1 MLQKYK
7 INDKIKLF
15 ILTFLLICVNLN
27 HLTLF
32 FCVFFYFFTNFAHQN
47 SKTMKKILIIWT
59 LIMGI
64 CLKAGAVLK
73 EKNLD
78 STLVILRAE
87 LTKHYQELNEQRDEQ
102 QKQSQEV
109 FRNLT
114 QTMRQSNQNALMLYS
129 QQQEYLFDLTYACHQ
144 ATEQYQRFQRQQ
156 LPFREFI
163 SKTSGEIA
171 RYDSLINSLQ
181 AMPTNIMG
189 PQAKTDRSVCMTLA
203 TVIKRTLEDDSKQ
216 MEDYIRYYNQT
227 EQRLKHMND
236 YAQKRY
242 YDIQTSIFVNGG
254 DTYWNILRNIKEK
267 WQNMKEV
274 VTHKYTNDEST
285 RHSDW
290 NMYWILGLFIA
301 IGFYALVA
309 IGINLLIFRF
319 MPKRFHNQEFLK
331 KRSSIMWATTTITLA
346 VLMGLIQHNSQQNF
360 VIMASG
366 LLVEYLWLLAVILIS
381 LLLRVKG
388 SQIRSAF
395 KIYAPLLLIGF
406 VVITFRIILIPSE
419 LVSLIFPPI
428 LVVCLL
434 WQWLG
439 IRRYNKNIPRSDM
452 FYTYVSMLVFIASAI
467 CSWAGYTLLAVQLLI
482 WWIMQLTCILTIT
495 CISDYLKMY
504 EGKHNFSKR
513 PVTQTWLYTLIHQV
527 VLPVL
532 IVCSVMI
539 SIYWAADVFNLSDM
553 CWDIFNYKFIN
564 QKNLQVSIV
573 KLAIVISTWFL
584 FSWFS
589 KTVLSLMRMHFE
601 SKDATSAESRMVMG
615 KNVIQLII
623 WGIWLLMT
631 LAYLHISVEWLLAIS
646 GGLSTGIGFASKDI
660 IENIYYGASLMAGR
674 IKAGDWIEIDGT
686 MGKVKSI
693 SYTSTIIESLYG
705 EVITFQNAQ
714 LFAKNYKNLTRNHG
728 YVLAVVPFG
737 VAYGSNL
744 KQVTTLVEE
753 AVNNLHHQWMDPKKT
768 VKSVVSEMADSSI
781 NFKLFIWAIAP
792 KKSYVVSDVLKCVYD
807 TLNAHGIQ
815 IPFPQR
821 DIHVINE
828 K

>member
-1 MLQKYK
+1 
-7 INDKIKLF
+7 
-15 ILTFLLICVNLN
+15 
-27 HLTLF
+27 
-32 FCVFFYFFTNFAHQN
+32 
-47 SKTMKKILIIWT
+47 
-59 LIMGI
+59 MGMTSE
-64 CLKAGAVLK
+64 AGAVLK

-87 LTKHYQELNEQRDEQ
+87 LVKHYQELSDQRTEQRR
-102 QKQSQEV
+102 QSQEV
-109 FRNLT
+109 FRNLRE
-114 QTMRQSNQNALMLYS
+114 TMKQSNQNALMLYS

-163 SKTSGEIA
+163 SNTSGEIA

-189 PQAKTDRSVCMTLA
+189 EQARTDRSVCLTLA
-203 TVIKRTLEDDSKQ
+203 TVIKRTMEEDSQQ
-216 MEDYIRYYNQT
+216 MEDHIRYYNMT

-254 DTYWNILRNIKEK
+254 DTYLDILRNIKEK

-274 VTHKYTNDEST
+274 VTKKYTTDEAT
-285 RHSDW
+285 KHSDW
-290 NMYWILGLFIA
+290 NLYWIFGLFVAIA
-301 IGFYALVA
+301 FYALVA
-309 IGINLLIFRF
+309 IGLNLLVFKF
-319 MPKRFHNQEFLK
+319 MPKRFHTVEFLK

-346 VLMGLIQHNSQQNF
+346 ILMGLIQYNSHQNF

-381 LLLRVKG
+381 LLLRVNA
-388 SQIRSAF
+388 SQIKNAF

-406 VVITFRIILIPSE
+406 VVITFRIVLIPSE
-419 LVSLIFPPI
+419 LVSLIFPPVLI
-428 LVVCLL
+428 ACLL
-434 WQWLG
+434 WQWWG
-439 IRRYNKNIPRSDM
+439 IRRYNRNIPRSDM
-452 FYTYVSMLVFIASAI
+452 FYTYISMAVFIASAC

-504 EGKHNFSKR
+504 EEKHQFSKR
-513 PVTQTWLYTLIHQV
+513 PITQTWLYTFTHKV
-527 VLPVL
+527 VLPAL

-553 CWDIFNYKFIN
+553 CWGIFNYKFID
-564 QKNLQVSIV
+564 QENLKVSIV
-573 KLAIVISTWFL
+573 KLAVVISSWFL
-584 FSWFS
+584 FSWIS
-589 KTVLSLMRMHFE
+589 KTILSLMRLHFE
-601 SKDATSAESRMVMG
+601 TKDPSTAESRSVMG
-615 KNVIQLII
+615 KNVVQLII
-623 WGIWLLMT
+623 WGIWLLSV
-631 LAYLHISVEWLLAIS
+631 LAYLDISVAWLLAIS

-674 IKAGDWIEIDGT
+674 IKAGDWIEINGT
-686 MGKVKSI
+686 MGKVTSI

-714 LFAKNYKNLTRNHG
+714 LFKNNYKNLTRNHG

-744 KQVTTLVEE
+744 KQVATIVEG
-753 AVNNLHHQWMDPKKT
+753 AVNNLHHQWMDPKKP
-768 VKSVVSEMADSSI
+768 VKSVVSEMADSSV
-781 NFKLFIWAIAP
+781 NFKLFVWAEAP
-792 KKSYVVSDVLKCVYD
+792 KKSYVISDVLKCVYD
-807 TLNAHGIQ
+807 TLKDHDIQ

-821 DIHVINE
+821 DVHLISE
-828 K
+828 

>member
-1 MLQKYK
+1 
-7 INDKIKLF
+7 
-15 ILTFLLICVNLN
+15 
-27 HLTLF
+27 
-32 FCVFFYFFTNFAHQN
+32 
-47 SKTMKKILIIWT
+47 MKKTLIILA
-59 LIMGI
+59 LIMGMVSE
-64 CLKAGAVLK
+64 AGAVLK

-87 LTKHYQELNEQRDEQ
+87 LTKHYQELNDQRTEQRR
-102 QKQSQEV
+102 QSQEV
-109 FRNLT
+109 FTNLRE
-114 QTMRQSNQNALMLYS
+114 TMKQSNQNALMLYS
-129 QQQEYLFDLTYACHQ
+129 QKQEYLFDLTYACHQ

-163 SKTSGEIA
+163 SNTSGEIA

-189 PQAKTDRSVCMTLA
+189 ERAKTDRSVCLTLA
-203 TVIKRTLEDDSKQ
+203 TVIKRTMEEDSQQ
-216 MEDYIRYYNQT
+216 MEDYIRYYNMT

-254 DTYWNILRNIKEK
+254 DTYLEILRNIKEK
-267 WQNMKEV
+267 WQDMKEI
-274 VTHKYTNDEST
+274 VTRKYTTDET
-285 RHSDW
+285 TKHSDW
-290 NMYWILGLFIA
+290 NMYWIFGLFVA
-301 IGFYALVA
+301 IGFYALIA
-309 IGINLLIFRF
+309 IGINLLVFKF
-319 MPKRFHNQEFLK
+319 MPKRFHTLEFLK

-346 VLMGLIQHNSQQNF
+346 ILMGLIQYNSHQNF

-381 LLLRVKG
+381 LLLRVNA
-388 SQIRSAF
+388 SQIKNAF

-419 LVSLIFPPI
+419 LVSLIFPPVLI
-428 LVVCLL
+428 ACLL
-434 WQWLG
+434 WQWWG

-452 FYTYVSMLVFIASAI
+452 FYTYVSMMVFIASAV

-504 EGKHNFSKR
+504 EEKHHFSQR
-513 PVTQTWLYTLIHQV
+513 PITQTWLYTFTHKV

-553 CWDIFNYKFIN
+553 CWGIFNHKFIN
-564 QKNLQVSIV
+564 QKNLQVSVV
-573 KLAIVISTWFL
+573 KLAVVISTWFL
-584 FSWFS
+584 FSWLS
-589 KTVLSLMRMHFE
+589 KTILSLMRLHFE
-601 SKDATSAESRMVMG
+601 TKDPTTAESRSVMG

-623 WGIWLLMT
+623 WGVWLLMT

-693 SYTSTIIESLYG
+693 SYTSTMIESLYG

-714 LFAKNYKNLTRNHG
+714 LFKNNYKNLTRNHG

-753 AVNNLHHQWMDPKKT
+753 AVNKLHHKWMDSKKP

-781 NFKLFIWAIAP
+781 NFKLFVWADAP
-792 KKSYVVSDVLKCVYD
+792 KKSYVISDVLKCVYD
-807 TLNAHGIQ
+807 TLNANGIQ

-821 DIHVINE
+821 DVHLISE

>member
-1 MLQKYK
+1 
-7 INDKIKLF
+7 
-15 ILTFLLICVNLN
+15 
-27 HLTLF
+27 
-32 FCVFFYFFTNFAHQN
+32 
-47 SKTMKKILIIWT
+47 MKKTLIILA
-59 LIMGI
+59 LIMGMVSE
-64 CLKAGAVLK
+64 AGAVLK

-87 LTKHYQELNEQRDEQ
+87 LTKHYQELNDQRTEQRR
-102 QKQSQEV
+102 QSQEV
-109 FRNLT
+109 FTNLRE
-114 QTMRQSNQNALMLYS
+114 TMKQSNQNALMLYS
-129 QQQEYLFDLTYACHQ
+129 QKQEYLFDLTYACHQ

-163 SKTSGEIA
+163 SNTSGEIA

-189 PQAKTDRSVCMTLA
+189 ERAKTDRSVCLTLA
-203 TVIKRTLEDDSKQ
+203 TVIKRTMEEDSQQ
-216 MEDYIRYYNQT
+216 MEDYIRYYNMT

-254 DTYWNILRNIKEK
+254 DTYLEILRNIKEK
-267 WQNMKEV
+267 WQDMKEI
-274 VTHKYTNDEST
+274 VTRKYTTDET
-285 RHSDW
+285 TKHSDW
-290 NMYWILGLFIA
+290 NMYWIFGLFVA
-301 IGFYALVA
+301 IGFYALIA
-309 IGINLLIFRF
+309 IGINLLVFKF
-319 MPKRFHNQEFLK
+319 MPKRFHTLEFLK

-346 VLMGLIQHNSQQNF
+346 ILMGLIQYNSHQNF

-381 LLLRVKG
+381 LLLRVNA
-388 SQIRSAF
+388 SQIKNAF

-419 LVSLIFPPI
+419 LVSLIFPPVLI
-428 LVVCLL
+428 ACLL
-434 WQWLG
+434 WQWWG

-452 FYTYVSMLVFIASAI
+452 FYTYVSMMVFIASAV

-504 EGKHNFSKR
+504 EEKHHFSQR
-513 PVTQTWLYTLIHQV
+513 PITQTWLYTFTHKV

-553 CWDIFNYKFIN
+553 CWGIFNHKFIN
-564 QKNLQVSIV
+564 QENLQVSIV
-573 KLAIVISTWFL
+573 KLAVVISTWFL
-584 FSWFS
+584 FSWLS
-589 KTVLSLMRMHFE
+589 KTILSLMRLHFE
-601 SKDATSAESRMVMG
+601 TKDPTTAESRSVMG

-623 WGIWLLMT
+623 WGVWLLMT

-693 SYTSTIIESLYG
+693 SYTSTMIESLYG

-714 LFAKNYKNLTRNHG
+714 LFKNNYKNLTRNHG

-753 AVNNLHHQWMDPKKT
+753 AVNKLHHKWMDSKKP

-781 NFKLFIWAIAP
+781 NFKLFVWADAP
-792 KKSYVVSDVLKCVYD
+792 KKSYVISDVLKCVYD
-807 TLNAHGIQ
+807 TLNANGIQ

-821 DIHVINE
+821 DVHLISE

>member
-1 MLQKYK
+1 
-7 INDKIKLF
+7 
-15 ILTFLLICVNLN
+15 
-27 HLTLF
+27 
-32 FCVFFYFFTNFAHQN
+32 
-47 SKTMKKILIIWT
+47 MKKFLIILA
-59 LIMGI
+59 LIMGMANE
-64 CLKAGAVLK
+64 AGAVLK

-87 LTKHYQELNEQRDEQ
+87 LVKHYQELSSQRDEQ
-102 QKQSQEV
+102 RELNQEV

-114 QTMRQSNQNALMLYS
+114 RTMKQSNQNALMLYS
-129 QQQEYLFDLTYACHQ
+129 QKEEYLFDLTYACHQ
-144 ATEQYQRFQRQQ
+144 ATEQYQRFQHQQ
-156 LPFREFI
+156 LPFRVYINNIGE
-163 SKTSGEIA
+163 EIA

-189 PQAKTDRSVCMTLA
+189 TQAQKDRSVCLTLA
-203 TVIKRTLEDDSKQ
+203 TVIKRTLEEDSQQ
-216 MEDYIRYYNQT
+216 MQDYIRYYNNT

-254 DTYWNILRNIKEK
+254 DTYLDILRNLKEK
-267 WQNMKEV
+267 WQNMKEIMAR
-274 VTHKYTNDEST
+274 KYTTDET
-285 RHSDW
+285 TKHSDW
-290 NMYWILGLFIA
+290 NMFWIFGLF
-301 IGFYALVA
+301 VA
-309 IGINLLIFRF
+309 IAFYTILSIGLNLLIFRF
-319 MPKRFHNQEFLK
+319 MPKRFHTTEFLK
-331 KRSSIMWATTTITLA
+331 KRRSIMWATTTITLA
-346 VLMGLIQHNSQQNF
+346 IVMGLIQYNSHQNF

-381 LLLRVKG
+381 LLLRVSG

-419 LVSLIFPPI
+419 LVSLAFPPI
-428 LVVCLL
+428 LIACLL
-434 WQWLG
+434 WQWFC
-439 IRRYNKNIPRSDM
+439 IRRHNKNVPRSDM
-452 FYTYVSMLVFIASAI
+452 FYTYVSMMVFIASAG

-504 EGKHNFSKR
+504 EEKHEFSKKS
-513 PVTQTWLYTLIHQV
+513 VTQTWLYTLTHQV

-539 SIYWAADVFNLSDM
+539 SIYWAAEVFNLSDM

-564 QKNLQVSIV
+564 QENLQVSVV
-573 KLAIVISTWFL
+573 KLAVVISTWFL
-584 FSWFS
+584 FRWISR
-589 KTVLSLMRMHFE
+589 TVLSLMRLHFE
-601 SKDATSAESRMVMG
+601 TKDPTTAESRAVMG

-623 WGIWLLMT
+623 WGIWLLTT
-631 LAYLHISVEWLLAIS
+631 LAYLNISVEWLLAIS

-674 IKAGDWIEIDGT
+674 IKVGDWIEIDGT
-686 MGKVKSI
+686 MGKVTSI

-705 EVITFQNAQ
+705 EIITFQNSQ
-714 LFAKNYKNLTRNHG
+714 LFTKNYKNLTRNHG

-737 VAYGSNL
+737 VSYGSNL
-744 KQVTTLVEE
+744 KQVTTLVED
-753 AVNNLHHQWMDPKKT
+753 AVNNLHHKWMDPDKK

-781 NFKLFIWAIAP
+781 NFKLFVWADAP

-807 TLNAHGIQ
+807 TLNDHGIQ

-821 DIHVINE
+821 DVHIISE
-828 K
+828 E

>member
-1 MLQKYK
+1 
-7 INDKIKLF
+7 
-15 ILTFLLICVNLN
+15 
-27 HLTLF
+27 
-32 FCVFFYFFTNFAHQN
+32 
-47 SKTMKKILIIWT
+47 
-59 LIMGI
+59 MGMANE
-64 CLKAGAVLK
+64 AGAVLK

-87 LTKHYQELNEQRDEQ
+87 LVKHYQELSSQRDEQ
-102 QKQSQEV
+102 REQNQEV

-114 QTMRQSNQNALMLYS
+114 RTMKQSNQNALMLYS
-129 QQQEYLFDLTYACHQ
+129 QKEEYLFDLTYACHQ
-144 ATEQYQRFQRQQ
+144 ATEQYQRFQHQQ
-156 LPFREFI
+156 LPFRVYINNIGE
-163 SKTSGEIA
+163 EIA

-189 PQAKTDRSVCMTLA
+189 TQAQKDRSVCLTLA
-203 TVIKRTLEDDSKQ
+203 IVIKRTLEEDSQQ
-216 MEDYIRYYNQT
+216 MQDYIRYYNNT

-254 DTYWNILRNIKEK
+254 DTYLDILRNLKEK
-267 WQNMKEV
+267 WQNMKEIMAR
-274 VTHKYTNDEST
+274 KYTTDET
-285 RHSDW
+285 TKHSDW
-290 NMYWILGLFIA
+290 NMFWIFGLF
-301 IGFYALVA
+301 VA
-309 IGINLLIFRF
+309 IAFYTILSIGLNLLIFRF
-319 MPKRFHNQEFLK
+319 MPKRFHTTEFLK
-331 KRSSIMWATTTITLA
+331 KRRSIMWATTTITLA
-346 VLMGLIQHNSQQNF
+346 IVMGLIQYNSHQNF

-381 LLLRVKG
+381 LLLRVSG

-419 LVSLIFPPI
+419 LVSLAFPPI
-428 LVVCLL
+428 LIACLL
-434 WQWLG
+434 WQWFC
-439 IRRYNKNIPRSDM
+439 IRRHNKNVPRSDM
-452 FYTYVSMLVFIASAI
+452 FYTYVSMMVFIASAG

-504 EGKHNFSKR
+504 EEKHEFSKKS
-513 PVTQTWLYTLIHQV
+513 VTQTWLYTLTHQV

-539 SIYWAADVFNLSDM
+539 SIYWAAEVFNLSDM

-564 QKNLQVSIV
+564 QENLQVSVV
-573 KLAIVISTWFL
+573 KLAVVISTWFL
-584 FSWFS
+584 FRWISR
-589 KTVLSLMRMHFE
+589 TVLSLMRLHFE
-601 SKDATSAESRMVMG
+601 TKDPTTAESRAVMG

-623 WGIWLLMT
+623 WGIWLLT
-631 LAYLHISVEWLLAIS
+631 ALAYLNISVEWLLAIS

-674 IKAGDWIEIDGT
+674 IKVGDWIEIDGT
-686 MGKVKSI
+686 MGKVTSI

-705 EVITFQNAQ
+705 EIITFQNSQ
-714 LFAKNYKNLTRNHG
+714 LFTKNYKNLTRNHG

-737 VAYGSNL
+737 VSYGSNL
-744 KQVTTLVEE
+744 KQVTTLVED
-753 AVNNLHHQWMDPKKT
+753 AVNNLHHKWMDPDKK

-781 NFKLFIWAIAP
+781 NFKLFVWADAP

-807 TLNAHGIQ
+807 TLNDHGIQ

-821 DIHVINE
+821 DVHIISE
-828 K
+828 E

>member
-1 MLQKYK
+1 
-7 INDKIKLF
+7 
-15 ILTFLLICVNLN
+15 
-27 HLTLF
+27 
-32 FCVFFYFFTNFAHQN
+32 
-47 SKTMKKILIIWT
+47 MKKTLIILA
-59 LIMGI
+59 LIMGMVSE
-64 CLKAGAVLK
+64 AGAVLK

-87 LTKHYQELNEQRDEQ
+87 LTKHYQELNDQRTEQRR
-102 QKQSQEV
+102 QSQEV
-109 FRNLT
+109 FTNLRE
-114 QTMRQSNQNALMLYS
+114 TMKQSNQNALMLYS
-129 QQQEYLFDLTYACHQ
+129 QKQEYLFDLTYACHQ

-163 SKTSGEIA
+163 SNTSGEIA

-189 PQAKTDRSVCMTLA
+189 ERAKTDRSVCLTLA
-203 TVIKRTLEDDSKQ
+203 TVIKRTMEEDSQQ
-216 MEDYIRYYNQT
+216 MEDYIRYYNMT

-254 DTYWNILRNIKEK
+254 DTYLEILRNIKEK
-267 WQNMKEV
+267 WQDMKEI
-274 VTHKYTNDEST
+274 VTRKYTTDET
-285 RHSDW
+285 TKHSDW
-290 NMYWILGLFIA
+290 NMYWIFGLFVA
-301 IGFYALVA
+301 IGFYALIA
-309 IGINLLIFRF
+309 IGINLLVFKF
-319 MPKRFHNQEFLK
+319 MPKRFHTLEFLK

-346 VLMGLIQHNSQQNF
+346 ILMGLIQYNSHQNF

-381 LLLRVKG
+381 LLLRVNA
-388 SQIRSAF
+388 SQIKNAF

-419 LVSLIFPPI
+419 LVSLIFPPVLI
-428 LVVCLL
+428 ACLL
-434 WQWLG
+434 WQWWG

-452 FYTYVSMLVFIASAI
+452 FYTYVSMMVFIASAV

-504 EGKHNFSKR
+504 EEKHHFSQR
-513 PVTQTWLYTLIHQV
+513 PITQTWLYTFTHKV

-553 CWDIFNYKFIN
+553 CWGIFNHKFIN
-564 QKNLQVSIV
+564 QENLQVSIV
-573 KLAIVISTWFL
+573 KLAVVISTWFL
-584 FSWFS
+584 FSWLS
-589 KTVLSLMRMHFE
+589 KTILSLMRLHFE
-601 SKDATSAESRMVMG
+601 TKDPTTAESRSVMG

-623 WGIWLLMT
+623 WGVWLLMT

-693 SYTSTIIESLYG
+693 SYTSTMIESLYG

-714 LFAKNYKNLTRNHG
+714 LFKNNYKNLTRNNG

-753 AVNNLHHQWMDPKKT
+753 AVNKLHHKWMDSKKP

-781 NFKLFIWAIAP
+781 NFKLFVWADAP
-792 KKSYVVSDVLKCVYD
+792 KKSYVISDVLKCVYD
-807 TLNAHGIQ
+807 TLNANGIQ

-821 DIHVINE
+821 DVHLISE

>member
-1 MLQKYK
+1 
-7 INDKIKLF
+7 
-15 ILTFLLICVNLN
+15 
-27 HLTLF
+27 
-32 FCVFFYFFTNFAHQN
+32 
-47 SKTMKKILIIWT
+47 MKKILIILA
-59 LIMGI
+59 LIMGVVSE
-64 CLKAGAVLK
+64 AGAVLK

-87 LTKHYQELNEQRDEQ
+87 LVKHYQELNSQRDQQREQ
-102 QKQSQEV
+102 NQEV
-109 FRNLT
+109 FKNLT
-114 QTMRQSNQNALMLYS
+114 QTMKQSNQNALMLYS
-129 QQQEYLFDLTYACHQ
+129 QKEEYLFDLTYACHQ

-156 LPFREFI
+156 LPFREYI
-163 SKTSGEIA
+163 SNTDEEIA

-189 PQAKTDRSVCMTLA
+189 TQAQKDRSVCLTLA
-203 TVIKRTLEDDSKQ
+203 TVIKRTLEEDSQQ
-216 MEDYIRYYNQT
+216 MQDYIRYYNNT

-254 DTYWNILRNIKEK
+254 DTYWDILRNIKEK
-267 WQNMKEV
+267 WQNMKEIMAR
-274 VTHKYTNDEST
+274 KYTTDET
-285 RHSDW
+285 TKHSDW
-290 NMYWILGLFIA
+290 NMYWIFGLF
-301 IGFYALVA
+301 VA
-309 IGINLLIFRF
+309 IAFYTILSIGLNLLIFRF
-319 MPKRFHNQEFLK
+319 MPKRFHTTEFLK
-331 KRSSIMWATTTITLA
+331 KRRSIMLATTTITLA
-346 VLMGLIQHNSQQNF
+346 IVMGLIQYNSHQNF

-381 LLLRVKG
+381 LLLRVSG

-428 LVVCLL
+428 LIACLL
-434 WQWLG
+434 WQWFC
-439 IRRYNKNIPRSDM
+439 IRRHNQNVPRSDM
-452 FYTYVSMLVFIASAI
+452 FYTYVSMMVFIASAG

-504 EGKHNFSKR
+504 EEKHEFSKKS
-513 PVTQTWLYTLIHQV
+513 VTKTWLYTLIHQV
-527 VLPVL
+527 VQPEL

-553 CWDIFNYKFIN
+553 CWDIFNYKFID
-564 QKNLQVSIV
+564 QENLKVSVV
-573 KLAIVISTWFL
+573 KLAVVISTWFL
-584 FSWFS
+584 FRWISR
-589 KTVLSLMRMHFE
+589 TVLSLMRLHFE
-601 SKDATSAESRMVMG
+601 TKDPTTAESRTVMG

-623 WGIWLLMT
+623 WGIWLLAT
-631 LAYLHISVEWLLAIS
+631 LAYLSISVEWLLAIS

-674 IKAGDWIEIDGT
+674 IKVGDWIEIDGT
-686 MGKVKSI
+686 MGKVTSL

-705 EVITFQNAQ
+705 EIITFQNSQ
-714 LFAKNYKNLTRNHG
+714 LFTKNYKNLTRNHG

-737 VAYGSNL
+737 VSYGSNL
-744 KQVTTLVEE
+744 KQVTTLVED
-753 AVNNLHHQWMDPKKT
+753 AVNNLHHKWMDPDKK

-781 NFKLFIWAIAP
+781 NFKLFVWADAP

-807 TLNAHGIQ
+807 TLNEHGIQ

-821 DIHVINE
+821 DVHIYSE
-828 K
+828 

>member
-1 MLQKYK
+1 
-7 INDKIKLF
+7 
-15 ILTFLLICVNLN
+15 
-27 HLTLF
+27 
-32 FCVFFYFFTNFAHQN
+32 
-47 SKTMKKILIIWT
+47 MKKILII
-59 LIMGI
+59 LALVMGI
-64 CLKAGAVLK
+64 AHEAGAVLK

-87 LTKHYQELNEQRDEQ
+87 LVKHYQELNDQRNEQR
-102 QKQSQEV
+102 KQSQEV

-114 QTMRQSNQNALMLYS
+114 QTMKQSNQNALMLYS

-163 SKTSGEIA
+163 SNTSGEIA

-189 PQAKTDRSVCMTLA
+189 ARARTDRSVCLTLA
-203 TVIKRTLEDDSKQ
+203 TVIKRTLEDDSQQ
-216 MEDYIRYYNQT
+216 MQDYIRYYDQT

-254 DTYWNILRNIKEK
+254 DTYWEILRNIKEK

-274 VTHKYTNDEST
+274 VTRKYTTDEST

-290 NMYWILGLFIA
+290 NMYWIFGLFVAIA
-301 IGFYALVA
+301 FYALLA
-309 IGINLLIFRF
+309 IGLNLLIFRF
-319 MPKRFHNQEFLK
+319 MPKRFHTTEFLK

-346 VLMGLIQHNSQQNF
+346 ILMGLIQYNSHQNF
-360 VIMASG
+360 VIMASE

-381 LLLRVKG
+381 LLLRVNG
-388 SQIRSAF
+388 SQIRNAF
-395 KIYAPLLLIGF
+395 KIYAPLLMIGF

-419 LVSLIFPPI
+419 LVSLVFPPI
-428 LVVCLL
+428 LIVCLL
-434 WQWLG
+434 WQWFS
-439 IRRYNKNIPRSDM
+439 IRRYNRNIPRSDM
-452 FYTYVSMLVFIASAI
+452 FYTYVSMMVFIASAG

-504 EGKHNFSKR
+504 EEKHEFSKK
-513 PVTQTWLYTLIHQV
+513 PVTKTWLYTLTHQV

-532 IVCSVMI
+532 IVFSVMI

-553 CWDIFNYKFIN
+553 CWDIFNYKFID
-564 QKNLQVSIV
+564 QENLKVSVV
-573 KLAIVISTWFL
+573 KLAVVISTWFL
-584 FSWFS
+584 FRWISR
-589 KTVLSLMRMHFE
+589 TVLSLMRLHFE
-601 SKDATSAESRMVMG
+601 TKDPTTAESRSVMG
-615 KNVIQLII
+615 KNVVQLII
-623 WGIWLLMT
+623 WGIWLLST
-631 LAYLHISVEWLLAIS
+631 LAYLNISVEWLLAIS

-686 MGKVKSI
+686 MGKVTSI

-705 EVITFQNAQ
+705 EIITFQNSQ
-714 LFAKNYKNLTRNHG
+714 LFTKNYKNLTRNHG

-744 KQVTTLVEE
+744 KQVTTLVED
-753 AVNNLHHQWMDPKKT
+753 AVNNLHHKWMDPDKK
-768 VKSVVSEMADSSI
+768 VKTVVSEMADSSI
-781 NFKLFIWAIAP
+781 NFKLFVWADAP
-792 KKSYVVSDVLKCVYD
+792 KRSYVVSDVLKCVYD
-807 TLNAHGIQ
+807 TLNDHGIQ

-821 DIHVINE
+821 DVHIYSE
-828 K
+828 

>member
-1 MLQKYK
+1 
-7 INDKIKLF
+7 
-15 ILTFLLICVNLN
+15 
-27 HLTLF
+27 
-32 FCVFFYFFTNFAHQN
+32 
-47 SKTMKKILIIWT
+47 MKKLIIILA
-59 LIMGI
+59 LIMGMTSE
-64 CLKAGAVLK
+64 AGAVLK

-87 LTKHYQELNEQRDEQ
+87 LVKHYQELSDQRTEQRR
-102 QKQSQEV
+102 QSQEV
-109 FRNLT
+109 FRNLRE
-114 QTMRQSNQNALMLYS
+114 TMKQSNQNALMLYS

-144 ATEQYQRFQRQQ
+144 ATEQYQPFQRQQ

-163 SKTSGEIA
+163 SNTSGEIA

-189 PQAKTDRSVCMTLA
+189 EQARTDRSVCLTLA
-203 TVIKRTLEDDSKQ
+203 TVIKRTMEEDSQQ
-216 MEDYIRYYNQT
+216 MEDHIRYYNMT

-254 DTYWNILRNIKEK
+254 DTYLEILRNIKEK

-274 VTHKYTNDEST
+274 VTKKYTTDEAT
-285 RHSDW
+285 KHSDW
-290 NMYWILGLFIA
+290 NLYWIFGLFVAIA
-301 IGFYALVA
+301 FYALVA
-309 IGINLLIFRF
+309 IGLNLLVFKF
-319 MPKRFHNQEFLK
+319 MPKRFHTVEFLK

-346 VLMGLIQHNSQQNF
+346 ILMGLIQYNSHQNF

-381 LLLRVKG
+381 LLLRVNA
-388 SQIRSAF
+388 SQIKNAF

-406 VVITFRIILIPSE
+406 VVITFRIVLIPSE
-419 LVSLIFPPI
+419 LVSLIFPPVLI
-428 LVVCLL
+428 ACLL
-434 WQWLG
+434 WQWWG
-439 IRRYNKNIPRSDM
+439 IRRYNRNIPRSDM
-452 FYTYVSMLVFIASAI
+452 FYTYISMAVFIASAC

-504 EGKHNFSKR
+504 EEKHQFSKR
-513 PVTQTWLYTLIHQV
+513 PITQTWLYTFTHKV
-527 VLPVL
+527 VLPAL

-553 CWDIFNYKFIN
+553 CWGIFNYKFID
-564 QKNLQVSIV
+564 QENLKVSIV
-573 KLAIVISTWFL
+573 KLAVVISSWFL
-584 FSWFS
+584 FSWIS
-589 KTVLSLMRMHFE
+589 KTILSLMRLHFE
-601 SKDATSAESRMVMG
+601 TKDPSTAESRSVMG
-615 KNVIQLII
+615 KNVVQLII
-623 WGIWLLMT
+623 WGIWLLSV
-631 LAYLHISVEWLLAIS
+631 LAYLDISVAWLLAIS

-674 IKAGDWIEIDGT
+674 IKAGDWIEINGT
-686 MGKVKSI
+686 MGKVTSI

-714 LFAKNYKNLTRNHG
+714 LFKNNYKNLTRNHG

-744 KQVTTLVEE
+744 KQVATIVEE
-753 AVNNLHHQWMDPKKT
+753 AVNNLHHQWMDPKKP
-768 VKSVVSEMADSSI
+768 VKSVVSEMADSSV
-781 NFKLFIWAIAP
+781 NFKLFVWAEAP
-792 KKSYVVSDVLKCVYD
+792 KKSYVISDVLKCVYD
-807 TLNAHGIQ
+807 TLKDHDIQ

-821 DIHVINE
+821 DVHLISE
-828 K
+828 E